1 VTGRRNHAANGV
13 PDPRSPAQRGLQAYT
28 TRRIGGVEYGY
39 TQEITELNP
48 PGSWA
53 VRGVDGPFRPS
64 ADITVEP
71 LDGGT
76 RSRVTFALDFQGR
89 GIAKLLTLDVI
100 RRIALKQAPRS
111 YRNLKERLERGIG
124 APWVRLG
131 RPVRGSGGRVSRPD
145 GHDPQG
151 R

>member
-1 VTGRRNHAANGV
+1 VTQAL
-13 PDPRSPAQRGLQAYT
+13 RSLEECQVEPAQALRF
-28 TRRIGGVEYGY
+28 
-39 TQEITELNP
+39 
-48 PGSWA
+48 
-53 VRGVDGPFRPS
+53 DGPFRPS

-100 RRIALKQAPRS
+100 RRITLKQAPRS